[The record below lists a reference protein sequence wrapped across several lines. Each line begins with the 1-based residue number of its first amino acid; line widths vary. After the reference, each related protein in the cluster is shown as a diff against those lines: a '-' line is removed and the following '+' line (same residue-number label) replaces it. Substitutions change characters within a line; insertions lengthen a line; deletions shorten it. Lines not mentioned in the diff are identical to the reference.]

1 MKEDSVKST
10 EANVRRKYKCNVDH
24 LVWEFRERY
33 LRKWISKQSG
43 FDDAP
48 DNSDN
53 GAIAVNT
60 CHHGP
65 NATADNSDNGAIQ
78 AGNSDHGSIASAE
91 GQPLHDDHPSDSA
104 TGQEKK
110 A

>member
-1 MKEDSVKST
+1 M
-10 EANVRRKYKCNVDH
+10 RRKFKCNVDH

-33 LRKWISKQSG
+33 LRNWISKQSD
-43 FDDAP
+43 FEDAL

-53 GAIAVNT
+53 GAIAT
-60 CHHGP
+60 
-65 NATADNSDNGAIQ
+65 DNSDNGAIQ